1 MIFSSV
7 LRSNIGKTPR
17 ELENKYE
24 DYVSVT
30 RPVLNKLLTNF
41 QALGSKVAEWTSFLS
56 ECPSHLSISHQ
67 NRGNYAIDDASK

>member
-7 LRSNIGKTPR
+7 LRNNIGKTPR

-30 RPVLNKLLTNF
+30 RPVLNELLINF
-41 QALGSKVAEWTSFLS
+41 QALGSKVAE
-56 ECPSHLSISHQ
+56 
-67 NRGNYAIDDASK
+67 